1 MRPLTGEALVETIKI
16 LEGQVLHGA
25 PDEFSACDR
34 YITETTNNWM
44 KEGRCVL
51 TYSWGSVFK
60 AQAEEGS
67 TVKDLISAAPTP
79 GSLYV
84 LDRTSN
90 TLERCNEQL
99 CGKSGYYDNEIGWI
113 NQAPYAAYGGFAG
126 AMPRNVDPE
135 KAIDSAAFLAF
146 ASNNLLKAENATKL
160 LHDPYRESQL
170 NVNAY
175 EGISI
180 DEVQTY
186 LDTIKS
192 SLSSE
197 NIVMDVRFSEA
208 NELNQ
213 AYEND
218 ISDHLERVLAA
229 GSPSSNEDRV
239 RVTDF
244 ITSGVNDVIRFHDS
258 FSDKRAVTKYRESL
272 NLMDGSGGL
281 PASLGSSAAVR
292 TDVWASTAVCVIC
305 IIYRALF

>member
-1 MRPLTGEALVETIKI
+1 
-16 LEGQVLHGA
+16 
-25 PDEFSACDR
+25 
-34 YITETTNNWM
+34 M

-51 TYSWGSVFK
+51 TYSWGSVFE

-67 TVKDLISAAPTP
+67 TVRNLVSAAPTP

-84 LDRTSN
+84 FDRTSN
-90 TLERCNEQL
+90 KLERCNEEL
-99 CGKSGYYDNEIGWI
+99 CGKSGYYDNDVGWI

-126 AMPRNVDPE
+126 AMPRNIDPE
-135 KAIDSAAFLAF
+135 KAIDSASFLAF

-175 EGISI
+175 EGISM

-186 LDTIKS
+186 LDIVKS
-192 SLSSE
+192 SLTSE
-197 NIVMDVRFSEA
+197 NLVMDVRFSEA

-213 AYEND
+213 AYEDD

-229 GSPSSNEDRV
+229 GTPSSNEDRM
-239 RVTDF
+239 RVSDLV
-244 ITSGVNDVIRFHDS
+244 TSSMNDVIRFHDT
-258 FSDKRAVTKYRESL
+258 FSDKRAVTKYQESL
-272 NLMDGSGGL
+272 NLMVGGGV
-281 PASLGSSAAVR
+281 PASFGSSAAVR
-292 TDVWASTAVCVIC
+292 TDAWASTVVCVIC